1 MLFLAYQAKI
11 GVLASTPSP
20 PRGGVAQESR
30 KTPPKQEVET
40 KLRERH
46 ESEYTPAARG
56 VWVHGYPYT
65 TTELGGM
72 SGRFSM

>member
-1 MLFLAYQAKI
+1 MLFLAYQAKV
-11 GVLASTPSP
+11 GGLASIPP
-20 PRGGVAQESR
+20 LPRGWAAQEPR
-30 KTPPKQEVET
+30 KTPPKQEVKT

-72 SGRFSM
+72 PGRFSM